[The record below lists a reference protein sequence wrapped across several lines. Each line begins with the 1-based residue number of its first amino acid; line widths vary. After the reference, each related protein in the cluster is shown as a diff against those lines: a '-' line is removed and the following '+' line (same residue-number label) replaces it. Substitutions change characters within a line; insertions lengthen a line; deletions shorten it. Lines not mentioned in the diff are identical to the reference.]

1 MDSTLYQIQI
11 KSKIVWSEFDRK
23 PELKYCYGK
32 TPMQTSLDSLPLAK
46 KKMLQYRKTT
56 FQTKRKYDGSPED
69 VETSTLA

>member
-46 KKMLQYRKTT
+46 
-56 FQTKRKYDGSPED
+56 
-69 VETSTLA
+69 

>member
-46 KKMLQYRKTT
+46 KKMLQYRNNIPNK
-56 FQTKRKYDGSPED
+56 KKI
-69 VETSTLA
+69 